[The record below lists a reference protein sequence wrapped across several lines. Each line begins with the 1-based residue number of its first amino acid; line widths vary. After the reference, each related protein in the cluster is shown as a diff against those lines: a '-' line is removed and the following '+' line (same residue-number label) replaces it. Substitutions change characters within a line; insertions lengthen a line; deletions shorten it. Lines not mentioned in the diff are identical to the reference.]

1 MSVVGSLG
9 TPGGRALAVRRHEL
23 IVARLRAQGS
33 VRVAELAVAL
43 DVSEMTVRRDL
54 DALAEQG
61 VLDKVHGGAT
71 LRDERSVHEPGFAVK
86 SLLHQDEKVA
96 IGDAAA
102 SRVLPGTAIGITG
115 GTTTFR
121 LATAIGDVANL
132 TVVTNC
138 VHVAE
143 HLHRFP
149 RTDRT
154 VVLIGGVR
162 TPSDALV
169 GPLAVQALSQL
180 HLDSVFLGVHGMS
193 VRGGFT
199 TPNLAEAETNR
210 AFVAATQRLIVLA
223 DHSKWNLTGMCT
235 IAPLSAAAV
244 LITDSAIR
252 AEARAALHEACGE
265 VIVAPVADGGS
276 TAASTMPSREV

>member
-1 MSVVGSLG
+1 MTAPRSQPAS
-9 TPGGRALAVRRHEL
+9 GRALAVRRQEL
-23 IVARLRAQGS
+23 ITSRLRAQGS
-33 VRVAELAVAL
+33 VRVADLAVSL

-54 DALAEQG
+54 DALAERG

-71 LRDERSVHEPGFAVK
+71 LRDERSVHEPGFAAK
-86 SLLHQDEKVA
+86 SLLHRQEKDA
-96 IGDAAA
+96 IGLAAA
-102 SRVLPGTAIGITG
+102 ALVRPGTAIGVTG

-121 LATAIGDVANL
+121 LATAITDVANL

-149 RTDRT
+149 RADRT

-169 GPLAVQALSQL
+169 GPIAVQALSQL

-210 AFVAATQRLIVLA
+210 AFVAATQELIVMA

-235 IAPLSAAAV
+235 IAPLAAAAV
-244 LITDSAIR
+244 LVTDSSIR
-252 AEARAALHEACGE
+252 PDAEAALAESCGRLIVARAADSGL
-265 VIVAPVADGGS
+265 ADG
-276 TAASTMPSREV
+276 SRLPKWEV

>member
-1 MSVVGSLG
+1 MPTSS
-9 TPGGRALAVRRHEL
+9 TRQAAGRALAVRRQEL
-23 IVARLRAQGS
+23 ITTRLRAQGS
-33 VRVAELAVAL
+33 VRVADLAVAL
-43 DVSEMTVRRDL
+43 GVSEMTVRRDL
-54 DALAEQG
+54 DALAERG

-71 LRDERSVHEPGFAVK
+71 LRDERSVHEPGFAAK
-86 SLLHQDEKVA
+86 SLLHREEKDA
-96 IGDAAA
+96 IGLAAA
-102 SRVLPGTAIGITG
+102 TLVRPGTAIGITG

-121 LATAIGDVANL
+121 LATAITDVANL

-143 HLHRFP
+143 HLHRLP
-149 RTDRT
+149 RADRT

-169 GPLAVQALSQL
+169 GPIAVQALSRL

-193 VRGGFT
+193 TRAGFT

-210 AFVAATQRLIVLA
+210 AFVSATQELIVMA

-244 LITDSAIR
+244 IVTDSSIR
-252 AEARAALHEACGE
+252 PEAEAVLAESCTRLVVAANVDSGRVDGSRLPEWE
-265 VIVAPVADGGS
+265 V
-276 TAASTMPSREV
+276 